1 LSLTDE
7 ILIIETGSFARLK
20 QTKNNM
26 KNQIYNNAKAILT
39 AESKQLKA
47 TTGKK
52 DKAYIR
58 TVLNDLLDSTCRDL
72 NRLEL
77 KEVISAK
84 QNKIYQ
90 NWLTNYTI
98 KLHP

>member
-1 LSLTDE
+1 
-7 ILIIETGSFARLK
+7 
-20 QTKNNM
+20 M
-26 KNQIYNNAKAILT
+26 KNQIYKNAKAILK

-52 DKAYIR
+52 DKTYIR
-58 TVLNDLLDSTCRDL
+58 TVLNDLLDSTCKDL

-77 KEVISAK
+77 KGAISAN

>member
-1 LSLTDE
+1 
-7 ILIIETGSFARLK
+7 
-20 QTKNNM
+20 M

-47 TTGKK
+47 TTSKK
-52 DKAYIR
+52 DKTYIR
-58 TVLNDLLDSTCRDL
+58 TVLNDLLDSTCKDL

-77 KEVISAK
+77 KGVISQK
-84 QNKIYQ
+84 QNNLYQ
-90 NWLTNYTI
+90 NWLSNYTC